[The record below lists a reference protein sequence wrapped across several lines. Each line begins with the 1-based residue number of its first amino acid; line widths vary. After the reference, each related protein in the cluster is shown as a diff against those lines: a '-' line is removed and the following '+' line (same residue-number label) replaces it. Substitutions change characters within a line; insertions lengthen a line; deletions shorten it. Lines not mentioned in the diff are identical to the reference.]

1 MNDPQSRR
9 LDLSRRFALKTFG
22 ASAVAGLSLITSS
35 GAIAS
40 PLFRQYPFQLGIA
53 SGEPEPD
60 GFVIWT
66 RLAPE
71 PFEIGYGMV
80 PAPVEVRWEVASD
93 ERMREVVAKGT
104 AIARP
109 ELGHAVH
116 VEVAGLES
124 NRPYWY
130 RFFSGRERSAIGRS
144 KTTPAIGQP
153 LEKLRFAVA
162 GCQNYEEGFYT
173 AHRYLADEEVD
184 FVFCYGDYIYEY
196 RGDRVRPGRGGKL
209 EERVRSHFG
218 QEVHTIEDYRR
229 RYAQYKMDVELQ
241 AAHASA
247 PWFVT
252 WDDHEIDN
260 NWVADI
266 DQDGTPVAL
275 FALRQQMAMQAYY
288 EHMPLRA
295 SSLPAGNRMQIYR
308 QQRFG
313 DLLDLNL
320 LDTRQ
325 YRTDQ
330 PCDDRWAAICE
341 GVDDPAAQVL
351 GKRQE
356 DWLFEKLGSSQS
368 RWQVLAQQ
376 IMMMDLDRKIGA
388 GDGRNLDS
396 WGGYETPRDRVLA
409 QVKELGR
416 DSVIVLTG
424 DEHQN
429 YAGELHLDGKRPA
442 AKPIATEFV
451 TTSLTSSGDGMDQR
465 SDTQAWQDENECLKW
480 HNAQRGYVIC
490 DVTRD
495 QWTTEF
501 KTLDYVSRRGGTI
514 KTRKLMAVA
523 HGQPG
528 SLAEA

>member
-1 MNDPQSRR
+1 MNDPRSRR
-9 LDLSRRFALKTFG
+9 LELSRRVALKSFG
-22 ASAVAGLSLITSS
+22 ASAVAGLSLISS
-35 GAIAS
+35 SAAIAQ
-40 PLFRQYPFQLGIA
+40 PIFRQYPFQLGIA

-66 RLAPE
+66 RLAPQ
-71 PFEIGYGMV
+71 PFEPGYGML

-93 ERMREVVAKGT
+93 ERMQNRVAEGT

-109 ELGHAVH
+109 ELSHAVH
-116 VEVAGLES
+116 VEVEGLEP
-124 NRPYWY
+124 NRPYFY
-130 RFFSGRERSAIGRS
+130 RFRSGRERTAIGRAR
-144 KTTPAIGQP
+144 TTPALGQP
-153 LEKLRFAVA
+153 LDRLRFAVA
-162 GCQNYEEGFYT
+162 GCQNYEEGYYT
-173 AHRYLADEEVD
+173 AQRYLAEEEAD

-196 RGDRVRPGRGGKL
+196 RGDRVRPSWTGEL
-209 EERVRSHFG
+209 EERVRPHFG
-218 QEVHTIEDYRR
+218 QEIYTIEDYRR
-229 RYAQYKMDVELQ
+229 RYAQYKMDTDLQ

-260 NWVADI
+260 NWATDF
-266 DQDGTPVAL
+266 DQDGTPAAI

-295 SSLPAGNRMQIYR
+295 SSLPVGNQMQIYR
-308 QQRFG
+308 QARYG

-325 YRTDQ
+325 FRTDQ
-330 PCDDRWAAICE
+330 PCEDRWATVCD
-341 GVDDPAAQVL
+341 GVDARQAQVL
-351 GKRQE
+351 GEQQE
-356 DWLFEKLGSSQS
+356 KWLYEKLGQSKS

-376 IMMMDLDRKIGA
+376 IMMMDLDRVPGE
-388 GDGRNLDS
+388 GEGRNLDS
-396 WGGYETPRDRVLA
+396 WGGYETPRDRLLA

-429 YAGELHLDGKRPA
+429 YAGELHIDGKRPEA
-442 AKPIATEFV
+442 QPIATEFV
-451 TTSLTSSGDGMDQR
+451 TTSLTSSGDGVDKR
-465 SDTQAWQDENECLKW
+465 SDTSAWQEENESLKW
-480 HNAQRGYVIC
+480 HNAQRGYVMC

-501 KTLDYVSRRGGTI
+501 KTLDYVTKRGGTLR
-514 KTRKLMAVA
+514 TRKRMVVA

>member
-1 MNDPQSRR
+1 MTDTRSRR
-9 LDLSRRFALKTFG
+9 LELSRRFALKSFG
-22 ASAVAGLSLITSS
+22 ASAITGLSLLSAG

-40 PLFRQYPFQLGIA
+40 PVFRQYPFQLGIA
-53 SGEPEPD
+53 SGEPEAD

-66 RLAPE
+66 RLAPQ
-71 PFEIGYGMV
+71 PFEPGYGML

-93 ERMREVVAKGT
+93 ERMQNKVAEGT

-116 VEVAGLES
+116 VEVAGLEP
-124 NRPYWY
+124 NRPYFY
-130 RFFSGRERSAIGRS
+130 RFYSGRERSGIGRA
-144 KTTPAIGQP
+144 KTTPALGQP
-153 LEKLRFAVA
+153 IDKLRFGVA

-173 AHRYLADEEVD
+173 AHRYLAAEEAD
-184 FVFCYGDYIYEY
+184 FIFCYGDYIYEY
-196 RGDRVRPGRGGKL
+196 RGDRMRAQWNGEVTENVRP
-209 EERVRSHFG
+209 HYG
-218 QEVHTIEDYRR
+218 QEVQTIEDYRR
-229 RYAQYKMDVELQ
+229 RYAQYKMDPDLQ

-260 NWVADI
+260 NWVSDL
-266 DQDGTPVAL
+266 DQDGTPASI

-295 SSLPAGNRMQIYR
+295 SSMPLGNRMQIYR

-330 PCDDRWAAICE
+330 PCDDRWAQMCDE
-341 GVDDPAAQVL
+341 VNSRDAQVL
-351 GKRQE
+351 GKVQE
-356 DWLFEKLGSSQS
+356 DWLFDKLKSSKAQ
-368 RWQVLAQQ
+368 WQVLAQQ
-376 IMMMDLDRKIGA
+376 IMMMDLDRRIGE
-388 GDGRNLDS
+388 GEGRNVDS

-409 QVKELGR
+409 QVQELGK

-429 YAGELHLDGKRPA
+429 YAGQLHLDGQRPG

-451 TTSLTSSGDGMDQR
+451 TTSITSGGDGVDER
-465 SDTQAWQDENECLKW
+465 SDTALIQKENDCLKW
-480 HNAQRGYVIC
+480 HNAQRGYSIC
-490 DVTRD
+490 EVTRD
-495 QWTTEF
+495 QWTTEY
-501 KTLDYVSRRGGTI
+501 KTMDYVSRRGGSI
-514 KTRKLMAVA
+514 RTRKRMAVA
-523 HGQPG
+523 AGDPG

>member
-1 MNDPQSRR
+1 MNDPRSRR
-9 LDLSRRFALKTFG
+9 LELTRRFALKSFG
-22 ASAVAGLSLITSS
+22 ASAITGLSLLTAG
-35 GAIAS
+35 GAIAQ
-40 PLFRQYPFQLGIA
+40 PIFRQYPFQLGIA
-53 SGEPEPD
+53 SGEPEAD

-66 RLAPE
+66 RLAPQ
-71 PFEIGYGMV
+71 PFEPGYGMV

-93 ERMREVVAKGT
+93 ERMQNRVAEGT

-116 VEVAGLES
+116 VEVAGLEP
-124 NRPYWY
+124 NRPYFY
-130 RFFSGRERSAIGRS
+130 RFYSGRERSAIGRA
-144 KTTPAIGQP
+144 KTTPALGQP
-153 LEKLRFAVA
+153 IDSLRFGVA
-162 GCQNYEEGFYT
+162 GCQNYEQGYYT
-173 AHRYLADEEVD
+173 AHRHLAAEEAD
-184 FVFCYGDYIYEY
+184 FIFCYGDYIYEY
-196 RGDRVRPGRGGKL
+196 RGNRIRPRRDGSQGEMVRPH
-209 EERVRSHFG
+209 EG
-218 QEVHTIEDYRR
+218 QEIHTIEDYRR
-229 RYAQYKMDVELQ
+229 RYAQYKMDLDLQ

-247 PWFVT
+247 PWFVI

-260 NWVADI
+260 NWVSDL
-266 DQDGTPVAL
+266 DQDGTPASI

-295 SSLPAGNRMQIYR
+295 KSMPLGNRMQIYR

-330 PCDDRWAAICE
+330 PCEDRWAQFCE
-341 GVDDPAAQVL
+341 GVQDRDAQVL
-351 GKRQE
+351 GKAQE
-356 DWLFEKLGSSQS
+356 DWLFDKLKSSDAQ
-368 RWQVLAQQ
+368 WQVLAQQ
-376 IMMMDLDRKIGA
+376 IMMMDLDRVP
-388 GDGRNLDS
+388 GDGQGRNVDS

-409 QVKELGR
+409 KVRDLGK

-429 YAGELHLDGKRPA
+429 YAGELHLDGKRPGP
-442 AKPIATEFV
+442 KPIATEFV
-451 TTSLTSSGDGMDQR
+451 TTSISSGGDGEDQR
-465 SDTQAWQDENECLKW
+465 SDTMAWQEENECLKW
-480 HNAQRGYVIC
+480 HNAQRGYVMC

-501 KTLDYVSRRGGTI
+501 KTLDYVSTRGAPI
-514 KTRKLMAVA
+514 KTRKRMAVA
-523 HGQPG
+523 AGEPG

>member
-1 MNDPQSRR
+1 MKDPRHAR
-9 LDLSRRFALKTFG
+9 LELSRRIALKSFG
-22 ASAVAGLSLITSS
+22 VSAIAGLSLITSS

-40 PLFRQYPFQLGIA
+40 PVFRQYPFQLGIA

-66 RLAPE
+66 RLAPD
-71 PFEIGYGMV
+71 PFEPGYGML

-93 ERMREVVAKGT
+93 ERMQNKVAEGT

-116 VEVAGLES
+116 VEVAGLEP
-124 NRPYWY
+124 NRPYFY
-130 RFFSGRERSAIGRS
+130 RFYSGRERSGIGRA
-144 KTTPAIGQP
+144 KTTPALGQP
-153 LEKLRFAVA
+153 IENLRFGVA
-162 GCQNYEEGFYT
+162 GCQNYEQGFYT
-173 AHRYLADEEVD
+173 AHRHLAAEEAD
-184 FVFCYGDYIYEY
+184 FIFCYGDYIYEY
-196 RGDRVRPGRGGKL
+196 RGDRMRPARGGQVEENVRP
-209 EERVRSHFG
+209 HYG
-218 QEVHTIEDYRR
+218 QEIYTIEDYRR
-229 RYAQYKMDVELQ
+229 RYAQYKMDTDLQ

-260 NWVADI
+260 NWVGDI
-266 DQDGTPVAL
+266 DQDDSPASI

-295 SSLPAGNRMQIYR
+295 ASMPLGNRMQIYR

-325 YRTDQ
+325 YRTNQ
-330 PCDDRWAAICE
+330 PCDDRWATVCD
-341 GVDDPAAQVL
+341 GVDDRAAQVL
-351 GKRQE
+351 GKQQE
-356 DWLFEKLGSSQS
+356 DWLFEKLGSSKAQ
-368 RWQVLAQQ
+368 WQVLAQQ
-376 IMMMDLDRKIGA
+376 IMMMDLDRKIGD
-388 GDGRNLDS
+388 GEGRNLDS

-429 YAGELHLDGKRPA
+429 YAGELHLDGQRPA

-451 TTSLTSSGDGMDQR
+451 STSITSGGDGE
-465 SDTQAWQDENECLKW
+465 DTRADTLEIQKENECLKW
-480 HNAQRGYVIC
+480 HNAQRGYVMC

-495 QWTTEF
+495 LWTTEF
-501 KTLDYVSRRGGTI
+501 KTMDYVSTRGGAI
-514 KTRKLMAVA
+514 KTRKRMAVA
-523 HGQPG
+523 AGAPG